1 MMLEKLVADC
11 VLQNPVL
18 VKIGEEEMYVSK
30 PTIGTLIECSK
41 LIGEIPDMGM
51 HTDDNALE
59 FAIGTARN
67 YEILGLI
74 LATFI
79 LGRKGR
85 RKAVRTQKK
94 RILGII
100 PWVYKETYNEYLEL
114 ADRILDEL
122 SPKEMSNIFAAL
134 LGVHELAFF
143 LQITTTLR
151 EANLL
156 RRTKED

>member
-51 HTDDNALE
+51 HTEDNALE

-74 LATFI
+74 LAT
-79 LGRKGR
+79 L
-85 RKAVRTQKK
+85 
-94 RILGII
+94 ILGII
-100 PWVYKETYNEYLEL
+100 PWIYKETYNEYLEL